1 MGSEE
6 AAFSV
11 PGFLDFSESLRR
23 PSGKAAMSQV
33 KSVADWM
40 AEQDKSLAALIEASG
55 LDRRVVESIVRGQ
68 YTPSPQQRQR
78 LAEALG
84 VSSEQIAWGH
94 QVEVAHVYGHG
105 PQFGRSP

>member
-1 MGSEE
+1 
-6 AAFSV
+6 V
-11 PGFLDFSESLRR
+11 RI
-23 PSGKAAMSQV
+23 

-40 AEQDKSLAALIEASG
+40 AERSLSLAELIEASH
-55 LDRRVVESIVRGQ
+55 LERRIVEAIVQGR

-84 VSSEQIAWGH
+84 VRLEEVAWGH
-94 QVEVAHVYGHG
+94 EAIISHVQGHG